1 MTSLTTDPDLQQ
13 RRLEAQRERLDEL
26 RGYL

>member
-1 MTSLTTDPDLQQ
+1 MTDLTEDPSAQE

>member
-1 MTSLTTDPDLQQ
+1 MATVAEEQQ
-13 RRLEAQRERLDEL
+13 TRLRQQRERLDEL